1 VFVALE
7 FARLVRANQSM
18 VFSLA
23 LRFLR
28 NHEVAEEV
36 SQDVFLQ
43 LYQNL
48 GRIQNEAHATWWL
61 RRTICH
67 RAIDEVRK
75 RKLRPQIGLD
85 SIADPAASRHE
96 PDWLQNERL
105 RRLVEALPVR
115 PRMVVVLRYQED
127 LDPTDIAG
135 LLGIPVST
143 VKSHLHRSLAVL
155 RARLAR
161 ESAPSKGVCYEYGK

>member
-1 VFVALE
+1 
-7 FARLVRANQSM
+7 M

-23 LRFLR
+23 FRFLR
-28 NHEVAEEV
+28 NREVAEEV

-43 LYQNL
+43 LYRNI
-48 GRIQNEAHATWWL
+48 GRIENAAHAIWWL
-61 RRTICH
+61 RRAICH

-85 SIADPAASRHE
+85 SIPDPPAARCE
-96 PDWLQNERL
+96 PDWLQNQRL
-105 RRLVEALPVR
+105 RRFVEALPDR
-115 PRMVVVLRYQED
+115 PRMVVTLRYQED
-127 LDPTDIAG
+127 LDPSDIAA
-135 LLGIPVST
+135 LLGMPVST

-161 ESAPSKGVCYEYGK
+161 TNKEEVYEQRK

>member
-1 VFVALE
+1 MAWRRRLSVFVCSKRISSACSRVILVLFSIKVCVLRQGWTVIVFVALE

-28 NHEVAEEV
+28 NHEVAEAV

-48 GRIQNEAHATWWL
+48 GRIQNEAHAKWWL

-67 RAIDEVRK
+67 RAIDEFRK
-75 RKLRPQIGLD
+75 RKLRPQISLD
-85 SIADPAASRHE
+85 SVADPAASR
-96 PDWLQNERL
+96 
-105 RRLVEALPVR
+105 
-115 PRMVVVLRYQED
+115 
-127 LDPTDIAG
+127 
-135 LLGIPVST
+135 
-143 VKSHLHRSLAVL
+143 
-155 RARLAR
+155 
-161 ESAPSKGVCYEYGK
+161 